1 VSLRRERQRSEPFS
15 PFAFRLSPLFRQDL
29 RGIGSYIAQD
39 NLPAAISFVERLLK
53 RCRDLAEFPGTGR
66 KRDDIKQGYKS
77 ATEGDYV
84 VIFQPKQG
92 EIVIVRILHGKQD
105 VGKAFSEGDKPK
117 N

>member
-1 VSLRRERQRSEPFS
+1 MSH
-15 PFAFRLSPLFRQDL
+15 FRLSPLASQDL

-66 KRDDIKQGYKS
+66 KRDDVKQGYRS

-84 VIFQPKQG
+84 ILYRVLNESEI
-92 EIVIVRILHGKQD
+92 EIVRVIHGKRRLK
-105 VGKAFSEGDKPK
+105 KALRE
-117 N
+117 